1 MNSDLA
7 WSLAILFVIPSPK
20 AKFHFW
26 VFFLF
31 LFALIVLRLTWE
43 SFKSKSWRNPSFSF
57 YKIEFSLIKASSF
70 GSNMS
75 SEVWIFVV
83 CIWRLW
89 LLDLIVVYA
98 YCVYNLRSITLNLYN
113 FFVFQ
118 YCALSLNLYAFV
130 ALFDSFFGGIN
141 WNFLWLIE
149 FFLFSMIFP

>member
-1 MNSDLA
+1 MNSELA

-31 LFALIVLRLTWE
+31 LFALIVLRLSWE
-43 SFKSKSWRNPSFSF
+43 SVKSKSWRNPSLSF
-57 YKIEFSLIKASSF
+57 YKIKFPFIKASSF

-75 SEVWIFVV
+75 SEVWNFVV
-83 CIWRLW
+83 CILRWW
-89 LLDLIVVYA
+89 LLNLIVYA

-118 YCALSLNLYAFV
+118 YCALKSKPV
-130 ALFDSFFGGIN
+130 CVCSFI
-141 WNFLWLIE
+141 WLFLWWN
-149 FFLFSMIFP
+149 